1 MLPKSQSST
10 FVSREGEQKR
20 EQGSRLI
27 ANQPCV
33 PVLSVERKPLMPTT
47 PSRARRW
54 IKEGKATPFYS
65 KGIFCVR
72 LNGETGKHVQEIACG
87 IDPGS
92 KKEGFTVKSEA
103 HTFLNIQ
110 ADAVTWV
117 KDAVEVRRNMRRAR
131 RFRKTPCRK
140 NRENRARGCLPPST
154 KARWQ
159 WKLRLATWL
168 SKVYPIS
175 CFVVEDINAKTKGQ
189 RKWDRSFSPLEVGKK
204 WFYGELSNLGKVEL
218 KQGWE
223 TAELRTQAGL
233 KKTKKKVTT
242 LLAKASS
249 FLGNG
254 AIPVSAHWPRPGQES
269 ARQDIPGGVLVSVQ
283 GQATV
288 RTDVLAHRE
297 VLADLGITPTAPL
310 ARPSRIHSHHR
321 RTGTCSL
328 VRQDLDKAGPA
339 SVRDCSAH
347 PVAPQ
352 HPLDVQAFHRDQ
364 PVATDQIQ
372 GGFEVMLAPQIGDA
386 GMYHTDRLAGLAA
399 IRAALLLATHRT
411 LCAAQGEEFLFQ
423 ESTAH

>member
-1 MLPKSQSST
+1 MRSQLNALPVAGQGMSEMLPKSQT
-10 FVSREGEQKR
+10 ATCVSREGEQKR
-20 EQGSRLI
+20 EQGSRLT

-72 LNGETGKHVQEIACG
+72 LNGETGKQVQEIACG

-92 KKEGFTVKSEA
+92 KKEGITVKSEA

-131 RFRKTPCRK
+131 RFRNTPCRQP
-140 NRENRARGCLPPST
+140 RENRACGCLPPST

-175 CFVVEDINAKTKGQ
+175 CFVVEDIKAKTKGQ

-204 WFYGELSNLGKVEL
+204 WFYGELANLGKVEL

-233 KKTKKKVTT
+233 KKTKKKMDAVFAAHCVDSWVLANWFVGGHIKPDNEKLLLVTPLQLHRRQLHVLQPAKGGVRRLYGGT
-242 LLAKASS
+242 RSLGWKRGTVVTHPKYGRTYVGGTSNGRISLHALQSGKRLTRDIKPNDCRFVTFATWRTALPLPAKAGSPRV
-249 FLGNG
+249 GN
-254 AIPVSAHWPRPGQES
+254 
-269 ARQDIPGGVLVSVQ
+269 
-283 GQATV
+283 
-288 RTDVLAHRE
+288 
-297 VLADLGITPTAPL
+297 
-310 ARPSRIHSHHR
+310 
-321 RTGTCSL
+321 
-328 VRQDLDKAGPA
+328 
-339 SVRDCSAH
+339 
-347 PVAPQ
+347 
-352 HPLDVQAFHRDQ
+352 
-364 PVATDQIQ
+364 
-372 GGFEVMLAPQIGDA
+372 
-386 GMYHTDRLAGLAA
+386 
-399 IRAALLLATHRT
+399 
-411 LCAAQGEEFLFQ
+411 
-423 ESTAH
+423 